1 MKHSYHIVVW
11 AFLLV
16 LANSSP
22 ASGQELTASEEAV
35 IKAEVQRHV
44 ERYYDFYYER
54 NPEALSTEIFSLP
67 WMSIG
72 GTGASV
78 RTTEEENLAYFES
91 AIAGLLERELQVRLG
106 ARRAPAAHEVGQG
119 HVGAGVQIQVGAGH
133 NPPAVD
139 HQQLAV
145 LRADVGVAGT
155 GHGAALGQAHIVA
168 NKAERPEID
177 VARGEALFGENRH
190 GRKRGQLAGQF
201 GVGKRGR
208 CDRHRSAAGNLI
220 KVLFRDSRTD
230 GEPAVVDEYLG
241 L

>member
-16 LANSSP
+16 LASSSP

-91 AIAGLLERELQVRLG
+91 AIAGLLERDWNRSIYTTKNVC
-106 ARRAPAAHEVGQG
+106 
-119 HVGAGVQIQVGAGH
+119 
-133 NPPAVD
+133 
-139 HQQLAV
+139 V
-145 LRADVGVAGT
+145 LSTGSAIVSGT
-155 GHGAALGQAHIVA
+155 
-168 NKAERPEID
+168 NTRT
-177 VARGEALFGENRH
+177 
-190 GRKRGQLAGQF
+190 
-201 GVGKRGR
+201 
-208 CDRHRSAAGNLI
+208 
-220 KVLFRDSRTD
+220 RTD
-230 GEPAVVDEYLG
+230 GSIMSVGGVAYVLGKIDGSWRIISFSGHAPNKVVRCGVE
-241 L
+241 

>member
-16 LANSSP
+16 LASSSP
-22 ASGQELTASEEAV
+22 VSGQELTASEEAV

-91 AIAGLLERELQVRLG
+91 AIAGLLERDWNRSIYTTKNVCVLS
-106 ARRAPAAHEVGQG
+106 
-119 HVGAGVQIQVGAGH
+119 AGSAIVS
-133 NPPAVD
+133 
-139 HQQLAV
+139 
-145 LRADVGVAGT
+145 GT
-155 GHGAALGQAHIVA
+155 
-168 NKAERPEID
+168 NTRT
-177 VARGEALFGENRH
+177 
-190 GRKRGQLAGQF
+190 
-201 GVGKRGR
+201 
-208 CDRHRSAAGNLI
+208 
-220 KVLFRDSRTD
+220 RTD
-230 GEPAVVDEYLG
+230 GSIMSVGGVAYVLGKIDGSWRIISFSGHAPNKVVRCGVE
-241 L
+241 